1 MMMPRLD
8 TARRG
13 RARGAF
19 TLVELMIVIAIISII
34 AALAIPSLMNSRK
47 VAVEAKCIA
56 FLRSMVTINEQY
68 RTRYGGYTDDPM
80 NWITAGYFPD
90 YANNTYLEEYSFN
103 YNGSQYAWWT
113 TMDPSDPGVSADRY
127 FYVNVS
133 GVIRWSSTATATSTS
148 APLE

>member
-1 MMMPRLD
+1 MSSRRL
-8 TARRG
+8 RRE
-13 RARGAF
+13 RGF
-19 TLVELMIVIAIISII
+19 TLIELMIVMAIIAII

-90 YANNTYLEEYSFN
+90 YANNTYLEEYNFV
-103 YNGSQYAWWT
+103 YNGSQYTWRT
-113 TMDPSDPGVSADRY
+113 TMDPSDPGVTADRY
-127 FYVNVS
+127 FYVDIS
-133 GVIRWSSTATATSTS
+133 GVIRWSSLATATSTS
-148 APLE
+148 SPLE

>member
-1 MMMPRLD
+1 MSSRRL
-8 TARRG
+8 RRE
-13 RARGAF
+13 RGF
-19 TLVELMIVIAIISII
+19 TLIELMIVMAIIAII
-34 AALAIPSLMNSRK
+34 AALAIPNLMSARK

-56 FLRSMVTINEQY
+56 LLRSMVTVNEQY

-90 YANNTYLEEYSFN
+90 YATSTYLEEYSFN

-127 FYVNVS
+127 FYVDVS

-148 APLE
+148 LPLE